1 MDYQIS
7 MEDVLAAAQR
17 LAPHLQTTPTR
28 NYATL
33 DTVIENGIQT
43 WIKHDNHLPT
53 NAFKVRN
60 ALSLMTTLTVE
71 QRQRGVVAA
80 TRGNHGMGLAW
91 AGQLLGV
98 PVTICVPHGNNPEK
112 NAAIKGY
119 GATLIECG
127 HDYDAAAAEAAM
139 LVERSGMTLAH
150 STNNRM
156 ILAGAAT
163 ATLELCQQVPQLDV
177 IFVAVG
183 GGSLANG
190 AITVTKALWPNVK
203 VYGVQAAGAAAAHDS
218 WHAGRRVQ
226 TESAITI
233 ADGLATRST
242 YDATWPTL
250 QQGLAGFYTVTEGQ
264 IAAATALMIQHTH
277 NLVEPA
283 GAAAF
288 AGLLAMR
295 AKFAGQRV
303 AVFCCGGNIDAA
315 TLKLVLASPT

>member
-7 MEDVLAAAQR
+7 MEDVHASALR
-17 LAPHLQTTPTR
+17 LAPHLQTTPVR
-28 NYATL
+28 NYTTL
-33 DTVIENGIQT
+33 DGVVENGIQT

-53 NAFKVRN
+53 NAFKARN
-60 ALSLMTTLTVE
+60 ALSLMTTLTIE

-163 ATLELCQQVPQLDV
+163 ATLELCQQVPQLDA

-190 AITVTKALWPNVK
+190 AITVTRALRPNVK

-218 WHAGRRVQ
+218 WHAGRRLQ
-226 TESAITI
+226 TDSAITI

-250 QQGLAGFYTVTEGQ
+250 QQGLAGFYTVTEAQ